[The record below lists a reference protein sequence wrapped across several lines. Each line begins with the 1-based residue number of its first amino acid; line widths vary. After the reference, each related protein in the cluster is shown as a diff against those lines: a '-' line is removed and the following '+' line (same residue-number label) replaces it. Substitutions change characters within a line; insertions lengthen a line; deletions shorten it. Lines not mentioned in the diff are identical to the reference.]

1 MNVLAAIRPDDWNL
15 PLFLHILGAMVLVGA
30 LVLSLTALVAAWR
43 GNDVAPVRLGYRA
56 LLLGVLPAWLV
67 TRLSAQWIADKEG
80 LENSDV
86 AWVEIGFITSEPG
99 LLFLIVATVLT
110 GLAVRRARGG
120 TGVRVAAV
128 LTALML
134 AAYLIAVWAMTTKPV

>member
-1 MNVLAAIRPDDWNL
+1 MTVLAAIRPDDWNL
-15 PLFLHILGAMVLVGA
+15 PLFLHILGAMTMVGA
-30 LVLSLTALVAAWR
+30 LVLSLTALATAWR
-43 GNDVAPVRLGYRA
+43 GNDIAPVRLGYRA

-67 TRLSAQWIADKEG
+67 TRLTAQWIVDKEG
-80 LENSDV
+80 LEDSEV
-86 AWVEIGFITSEPG
+86 AWIEIGFMTSEPG

-120 TGVRVAAV
+120 TGVRVATV

-134 AAYLIAVWAMTTKPV
+134 LAYLVAVWAMTTKPL